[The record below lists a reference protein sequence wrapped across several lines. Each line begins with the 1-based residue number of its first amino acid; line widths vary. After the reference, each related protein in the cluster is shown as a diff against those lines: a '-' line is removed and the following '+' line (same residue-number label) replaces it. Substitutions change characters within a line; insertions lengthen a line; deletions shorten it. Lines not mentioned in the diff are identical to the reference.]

1 MIARANQR
9 NRTAEPATPET
20 SELDTAVI
28 SHEQLPFVIA
38 RASAVFERSGLAA
51 ISIRSVATEAELPA
65 ATVQRLFGS
74 KDQLLQHV
82 YSAVVQAE
90 MAWLEGIA
98 EKAAGENLSRNGVF
112 SLYRSIICG
121 RDGISMGRQIM
132 LVEMLVASTRDSA
145 IAGHVRNWLE
155 AIQSLWIALL
165 GKGDVSRDLALFL
178 TELQIGLLMDS
189 IGCHEPFDTALANGE
204 VITRALYGAKSAD
217 RTWFRYYLRRAVKAD
232 PLEAGVRAKEVDKA
246 QRLLDAGAEIVA
258 AQGASS
264 LSFRS
269 LAARAGVTFS
279 TASAVFRNK
288 TTMFYEIYQH
298 MYAAIIHSPVST
310 RPGGGPFENSVE
322 LMLHLQ
328 FGAPFHIACAELRL
342 LAARDSSYSQLAWHM
357 RMTNGQYEAFK
368 DDPTFDATGASAFDA
383 HATAI
388 WLFGCAL
395 ANAIYANDRSI
406 SEVLEKR
413 VRFGLRQFDGP

>member
-1 MIARANQR
+1 MISRINQR
-9 NRTAEPATPET
+9 HWTAEPATPEA
-20 SELDTAVI
+20 SEFDTAVI
-28 SHEQLPFVIA
+28 SQEQLPFVIA
-38 RASAVFERSGLAA
+38 RALAIFERSGLAA
-51 ISIRSVATEAELPA
+51 ISIRSVANEAELPA

-90 MAWLEGIA
+90 MAWLEVIA
-98 EKAAGENLSRNGVF
+98 EKAAGENLSRDGVF

-121 RDGISMGRQIM
+121 RDGISISRQIM
-132 LVEMLVASTRDSA
+132 LMEMLVASTRDSSVA
-145 IAGHVRNWLE
+145 AHIRTWL
-155 AIQSLWIALL
+155 AATQSLWTALL
-165 GKGDVSRDLALFL
+165 GGGEEERDLALFL

-232 PLEAGVRAKEVDKA
+232 PLKAGVRVKDVDKA
-246 QRLLDAGAEIVA
+246 RRLLDAGAEIVA
-258 AQGASS
+258 AQGANS

-269 LAARAGVTFS
+269 VAARSGETFS

-298 MYAAIIHSPVST
+298 MYAAIIHSPVSIG
-310 RPGGGPFENSVE
+310 PGGGPFENSVE
-322 LMLHLQ
+322 LILHLQ

-342 LAARDSSYSQLAWHM
+342 LAARDASYSQLAWHM

-368 DDPTFDATGASAFDA
+368 DDPTFDATGAGAFDS
-383 HATAI
+383 HATVI

-395 ANAIYANDRSI
+395 ANATYANDRSI

-413 VRFGLRQFDGP
+413 VRFGLRVFDAP